1 MEPLEALELPE
12 EAIIGNGTSTLSS
25 NGTALLAP
33 PTIENVTA
41 PLPFVPEPVTGMPS
55 VAIFALGRI
64 NVQFPTLAIE
74 KEFAHAASQI
84 DTSGKSDLEAR
95 HLVLS
100 APENRYLL
108 HHLCWVFSVEGLE
121 TYILHPRNP
130 AHYDLLVN
138 AIRPVPSNLDVDI
151 VIGMR
156 GELAPPEMCNGL
168 VVPIVHFDQIYS
180 FDRDQLIAA
189 IPLPEGTQE
198 SQDGTFRQQAG
209 ELFDRMMQM
218 ADNAGATD
226 EDRALNFLSV
236 RYPAIYAKA
245 AEQFG
250 KNFQLT
256 GIETH
261 ASRLSGARKVM
272 DVIFSYRHRQ
282 TDVSEKYFVRVDVT
296 EEYPFLVSKLAHY
309 FSR

>member
-1 MEPLEALELPE
+1 
-12 EAIIGNGTSTLSS
+12 
-25 NGTALLAP
+25 
-33 PTIENVTA
+33 
-41 PLPFVPEPVTGMPS
+41 
-55 VAIFALGRI
+55 
-64 NVQFPTLAIE
+64 
-74 KEFAHAASQI
+74 
-84 DTSGKSDLEAR
+84 
-95 HLVLS
+95 
-100 APENRYLL
+100 
-108 HHLCWVFSVEGLE
+108 
-121 TYILHPRNP
+121 
-130 AHYDLLVN
+130 
-138 AIRPVPSNLDVDI
+138 VDI

-168 VVPIVHFDQIYS
+168 VVPIVRFDQIYS

-189 IPLPEGTQE
+189 IPLPEGTQK
-198 SQDGTFRQQAG
+198 SQEGSFRQQAG

-250 KNFQLT
+250 RNFQLT
-256 GIETH
+256 GIEAH

-272 DVIFSYRHRQ
+272 DIIFSYRHRQ